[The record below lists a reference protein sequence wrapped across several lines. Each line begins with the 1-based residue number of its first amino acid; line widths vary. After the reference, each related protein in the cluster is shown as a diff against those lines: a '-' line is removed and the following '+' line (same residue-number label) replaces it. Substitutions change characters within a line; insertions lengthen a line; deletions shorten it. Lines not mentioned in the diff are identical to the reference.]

1 MPKLFGRCRLGGQV
15 IWCTEFKEVA
25 ETTTTEQSSG
35 GKGGGGEQETV
46 TTTTVYKYFLSFA
59 VAFAAGNP
67 MASLGRVW
75 FDSSKAD
82 LSKVTFR
89 FYPGSQSQ
97 APDTLIQAI
106 EGADNTPAYR
116 GTCYIVF
123 EDLPLADY
131 GNRMPQVTAEIVV
144 PLETGDQDDLSNA
157 GRAYQLIPG
166 SGESVLGT
174 QIYTNV
180 EEEERRPGSSPGQAD
195 EEDKI
200 KAKTLDNVHNNYRQ
214 PDNVVALNQLM
225 AEQPN
230 LDAISIV
237 VTWFGTDLRA
247 GQCRIVPKVEDRS
260 AS

>member
-1 MPKLFGRCRLGGQV
+1 MGTYVLGTIGTTIGGPVGGAIGAMLGSLVDRAIVAALTPNVTTNITNTGPRVTEMAVTGSTEGAVMPKLFGRCRLGGQV

-75 FDSSKAD
+75 FDSSRAD

-106 EGADNTPAYR
+106 EGADKTPAYR

-180 EEEERRPGSSPGQAD
+180 EEEEGRPRVEPG
-195 EEDKI
+195 
-200 KAKTLDNVHNNYRQ
+200 
-214 PDNVVALNQLM
+214 
-225 AEQPN
+225 
-230 LDAISIV
+230 
-237 VTWFGTDLRA
+237 
-247 GQCRIVPKVEDRS
+247 